1 MHFNSKEIVQ
11 AYMSK
16 LNTSQSGIAPK
27 GIEVSKDCHPCKQ
40 LSSMVEVTIVNHL
53 IGPFRNDICI
63 FHMP

>member
-1 MHFNSKEIVQ
+1 MHFNSEETMQ

-27 GIEVSKDCHPCKQ
+27 GIEVSRDCHPCEQ
-40 LSSMVEVTIVNHL
+40 PSSMVEVAIVNNL

-63 FHMP
+63 F